1 MSVLKDE
8 QVCSKWAYL
17 LKMSYSAKNE
27 QLCLNEQLYLK
38 WAAGL
43 SKIQLAS
50 NLQISLVSFITV
62 FLVISAPG
70 AFEIEIKHCYFKP
83 AISAFY
89 LVMSN

>member
-1 MSVLKDE
+1 
-8 QVCSKWAYL
+8 
-17 LKMSYSAKNE
+17 MSYSAKNE

-43 SKIQLAS
+43 QKKIQHAS

-89 LVMSN
+89 LVMSD